1 MNTPVLMRYSAPLVR
16 TLATLSPPS
25 LVSAQRLTAPALN
38 SAIPVRP
45 AAEQSRKDPLLA
57 GGLSFLIP
65 FGTGSFY
72 AGNTTHGLIH
82 LSIGVGAAVLL
93 VTNLCFDECY
103 NGEETKES
111 VGFLVF
117 VANWVTGTIVA
128 VGDAKAF
135 NRRHA
140 TAGSTAQPMD
150 RLTGPAFS
158 SSPTNGRFVVSLAH
172 LSF

>member
-1 MNTPVLMRYSAPLVR
+1 VL
-16 TLATLSPPS
+16 TLATLSPLS
-25 LVSAQRLTAPALN
+25 LVSAQRLSAPALN

-45 AAEQSRKDPLLA
+45 AAEQLGFWTEAPSRREPALA
-57 GGLSFLIP
+57 GTLSFLIP

-72 AGNTTHGLIH
+72 AGNAKHGLIH

-93 VTNLCFDECY
+93 VTSLCVDDCY
-103 NGEETKES
+103 NGEETREG
-111 VGFLVF
+111 VGFLLF
-117 VANWVTGTIVA
+117 VANWVAGTIVA

-140 TAGSTAQPMD
+140 TAGSTVQPMD

-158 SSPTNGRFVVSLAH
+158 SPPTNGRFVVSLAH

>member
-1 MNTPVLMRYSAPLVR
+1 MRYSAPLVL
-16 TLATLSPPS
+16 TLATLCPLS
-25 LVSAQRLTAPALN
+25 LVSAQRLSAPALN

>member
-1 MNTPVLMRYSAPLVR
+1 MRYSAPLVL
-16 TLATLSPPS
+16 TLATLSPLS
-25 LVSAQRLTAPALN
+25 LVSAQRLSAPALN
-38 SAIPVRP
+38 SAIPLRP
-45 AAEQSRKDPLLA
+45 AAEQSRREPALA
-57 GGLSFLIP
+57 GTLSFLIP

-72 AGNTTHGLIH
+72 AGNAKHGLIH

-140 TAGSTAQPMD
+140 TAGSTVQPMD